1 MNTLTR
7 EDILLQAA
15 TRFVCYPLSRV
26 QTIQQSG
33 VLGVEG
39 GIFQAVLRVAACKQ
53 PSSDGAQKDH
63 DDENDLKHSKQKRLI
78 AALKKINFSS
88 FWKGFDAHILAILI
102 RLSKIAPRIRS
113 AIFSKLNN
121 STYLP
126 IIFDPL
132 FTYPFEMARVKL
144 ASDMSPQNRNVIQ
157 VLSKVIDN
165 TGLAGLFRGY
175 HLHILGIALHQVAYF
190 TGYSLLGSIVP
201 VKKDSFMGAL
211 VVSNIASTFSS
222 LFTYPIVTVMRR
234 LQLEAAEDEQKTSSQ
249 GTIQTVKNIIQNEGI
264 TALYSG
270 FPLLVCHSTL
280 APLTLMFLDMA
291 YDYISK
297 KFK

>member
-1 MNTLTR
+1 MNTLSR
-7 EDILLQAA
+7 EDILFQAA

-33 VLGVEG
+33 VLGQGAES
-39 GIFQAVLRVAACKQ
+39 GIFQVVLKVASKPPCSGTA
-53 PSSDGAQKDH
+53 AH
-63 DDENDLKHSKQKRLI
+63 NDDENDLKTAKQNRI
-78 AALKKINFSS
+78 VSVLKKINFSS
-88 FWKGFDAHILAILI
+88 FWKGFDAHLLAILI

-113 AIFSKLNN
+113 VIFSKLNN
-121 STYLP
+121 SIYLP

-144 ASDMSPQNRNVIQ
+144 ASDTSPQNRNVIQ
-157 VLSKVIDN
+157 VLSKVINN

-222 LFTYPIVTVMRR
+222 LFTYPIVTIMRR

-249 GTIQTVKNIIQNEGI
+249 GTIQTAKNIIQKEGVA
-264 TALYSG
+264 ALYSG